1 MNHSV
6 INNPFHTLIMVVSV
20 YVCEITHKSL
30 SHSVINDR
38 FHTLIINLSLRENLE
53 EAQAM

>member
-30 SHSVINDR
+30 
-38 FHTLIINLSLRENLE
+38 
-53 EAQAM
+53 